1 MKVLFVCTGNTCRSP
16 MAEIIFNEI
25 NEHKNHCASSAGIAA
40 VYGSKA
46 TTNAVLVVNNK
57 LQKDISNRKAVKLT
71 IEILAEA
78 DLVLTM
84 TSSIADMLV
93 KEYPND
99 SIKIFSLSN
108 YINGESDVLDPFGG
122 SVYFY
127 DKTFDQLKGMIIEFI
142 KKLKE
147 DEGK

>member
-1 MKVLFVCTGNTCRSP
+1 MKILFVCTGNTCRSP
-16 MAEIIFNEI
+16 IAESIFNEI
-25 NEHKNHCASSAGIAA
+25 NELKNHCASSAGIAT

-46 TTNAVLVVNNK
+46 SKNAVLVVNEN
-57 LQKDISNRKAVKLT
+57 LQKDISNRKAIQLT
-71 IEILAEA
+71 MDLLAEA

-84 TSSIADMLV
+84 TSSIANILV
-93 KEYPND
+93 KKYPND

-127 DKTFDQLKGMIIEFI
+127 SETFDQLKGMII
-142 KKLKE
+142 KLIRKIKE

>member
-1 MKVLFVCTGNTCRSP
+1 MKILFVCTGNTCRSP

-40 VYGSKA
+40 LCGSRA
-46 TTNAVLVVNNK
+46 SANAVLVVNEK
-57 LQKDISNRKAVKLT
+57 LQKDISNRKAVQLT
-71 IEILAEA
+71 IEMLAEA

-84 TSSIADMLV
+84 TSSIADMLL

-122 SVYFY
+122 GVCFY
-127 DKTFDQLKGMIIEFI
+127 NETFNQLKGMISKLI
-142 KKLKE
+142 KELKE

>member
-1 MKVLFVCTGNTCRSP
+1 MKILFVCTGNTCRSP
-16 MAEIIFNEI
+16 IAESIFNER
-25 NEHKNHCASSAGIAA
+25 NELKNHCASSAGIAT

-46 TTNAVLVVNNK
+46 SKNAVLVVNEN
-57 LQKDISNRKAVKLT
+57 LQKDISNRKAVQLT
-71 IEILAEA
+71 MEMLAEA

-84 TSSIADMLV
+84 TSSIADMLL

-122 SVYFY
+122 NVYFY
-127 DKTFDQLKGMIIEFI
+127 NKTFDQLKAMIIKLI

>member
-1 MKVLFVCTGNTCRSP
+1 MKILFVCTGNTCRSP
-16 MAEIIFNEI
+16 IAEIIFNEL
-25 NEHKNHCASSAGIAA
+25 NEHKEHCASSAGIATIH
-40 VYGSKA
+40 GSMA
-46 TTNAVLVVNNK
+46 STNAILVVNEN
-57 LQKDISNRKAVKLT
+57 LQKDISKRKAVQLT
-71 IEILAEA
+71 IELLAEV

-84 TSSIADMLV
+84 TSSIANMLV

-122 SVYFY
+122 SVYLY
-127 DKTFDQLKGMIIEFI
+127 NETFDQLKGMIIRLI